1 MDQVGQVDQTDQVV
15 QVGEVDLFHLRRI
28 KVPDSDRNAM
38 IGIFCL
44 QHRFP
49 DHSKLYMGA
58 PKLNIQTGLDI
69 FEEACHAKN
78 PPHKHRLAVDGLTK
92 EKLTF
97 LQARIQILSSKSASP
112 NF

>member
-1 MDQVGQVDQTDQVV
+1 MDQVDQTDQVV
-15 QVGEVDLFHLRRI
+15 QVGQVDLFHLRRI

-69 FEEACHAKN
+69 FEEACHAKI
-78 PPHKHRLAVDGLTK
+78 PHINIAWLLMGSLKK
-92 EKLTF
+92 
-97 LQARIQILSSKSASP
+97 
-112 NF
+112 N